1 MSYLIN
7 SLMIS
12 ALIPAF
18 SNSGATCFKYTSRA
32 WPFLLLGLITTFNLR
47 GLPEMPEKI
56 KKVKIIQN
64 ELETVSESTDLP
76 VITHQNISLL
86 KHVTINNLCAL

>member
-1 MSYLIN
+1 MLVYYVFYCVWQIKKRKEIKNKPMSYLIN

-47 GLPEMPEKI
+47 GLPEMPETN
-56 KKVKIIQN
+56 KK
-64 ELETVSESTDLP
+64 
-76 VITHQNISLL
+76 
-86 KHVTINNLCAL
+86 

>member
-1 MSYLIN
+1 MN

-47 GLPEMPEKI
+47 GLPEMPET
-56 KKVKIIQN
+56 KKENRKVCKD
-64 ELETVSESTDLP
+64 LTESLKDFLFVLALQKLP
-76 VITHQNISLL
+76 
-86 KHVTINNLCAL
+86 